1 MDEDAL
7 EIEIALTG
15 MDFAPTTTAD
25 ARDKEV
31 RTRVGAGAA
40 DSAVAGTAE
49 LCGAR
54 PAPVELPK
62 PFAEVVAWIASARVR
77 ELVAN
82 IYARQL
88 RALEALAPIEKVL
101 ATSGEMRV
109 APLFDELRS
118 RCASLLSYITAEVVA
133 ADFLDEEVRAA
144 LDGTRFVIAHEM
156 GKVFRSDFFRSEG
169 VAARLARTNVAGLAR
184 TNGDCVTRADVA
196 RAWGLMQNC
205 LQQTAITLA
214 QLFDPSACGERLFDN
229 YQHKVEDSLALFHEL
244 KLLLRKVRR
253 AEESTGILL
262 KHSLVMHL
270 ELFRGETMHLLMYKD
285 WAEFEGFVDDVR
297 RAFEEMEGFDITLH
311 KFASYLET
319 LIHHV
324 GMREVLRNKIEA
336 SPASERRPATSTPD
350 LARLNAGRG

>member
-1 MDEDAL
+1 MDKDDAP
-7 EIEIALTG
+7 EIEIDLVEMEPG
-15 MDFAPTTTAD
+15 
-25 ARDKEV
+25 
-31 RTRVGAGAA
+31 
-40 DSAVAGTAE
+40 
-49 LCGAR
+49 GAR
-54 PAPVELPK
+54 AANLSGERTSPVELPK
-62 PFAEVVAWIASARVR
+62 PFAEVVGRIGSARVR

-101 ATSGEMRV
+101 EASGEMRV
-109 APLFDELRS
+109 AHLFAELRS
-118 RCASLLSYITAEVVA
+118 RTASLLSYITDEVVA
-133 ADFLDEEVRAA
+133 ADFLDEEVRAT

-156 GKVFRSDFFRSEG
+156 GKSFRTDFSRAG
-169 VAARLARTNVAGLAR
+169 AGLTRPHAAAGL
-184 TNGDCVTRADVA
+184 THMGPTRADVA

-214 QLFDPSACGERLFDN
+214 QLFDPSACGERLFDD

-244 KLLLRKVRR
+244 KLLLRKVHR

-285 WAEFEGFVDDVR
+285 WAEFEGFVDEVR
-297 RAFEEMEGFDITLH
+297 RTFEEMDGFDITLH

-324 GMREVLRNKIEA
+324 GMREVLRNKIA
-336 SPASERRPATSTPD
+336 AATARERGQAQTSSD
-350 LARLNAGRG
+350 LGRLSAG